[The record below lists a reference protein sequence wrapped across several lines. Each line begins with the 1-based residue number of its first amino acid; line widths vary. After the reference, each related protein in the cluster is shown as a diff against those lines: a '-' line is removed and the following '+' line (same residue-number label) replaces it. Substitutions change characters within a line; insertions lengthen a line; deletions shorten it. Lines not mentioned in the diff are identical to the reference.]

1 MISSLL
7 ENKLKT
13 LDGLDDEINSLCPL
27 EDITKEIEES
37 EEIVAQIIDCQ
48 KQIEE
53 SRKSVDPQ
61 QVPPVFMTSSAVY
74 VQPNQHNTTAI
85 NSVKPRLPK
94 LSLPKFRG
102 NVTKWHSFWDSFK
115 SAIYENSDIST
126 IDKFNYLNSLL
137 EGNATRTVQGLTLTS
152 SNYNAALE
160 MLQIIISAHMD
171 EILKI
176 QPCIEGGHLGPLQ
189 YVYDKVST
197 LEASMGVYSK
207 EYGSLLILN
216 SDHCV
221 RKGTV

>member
-1 MISSLL
+1 MQRERDENASKRNHLDMISSLL

-13 LDGLDDEINSLCPL
+13 LDGLDDEINSLCRL

-53 SRKSVDPQ
+53 SRKSIDPQ

-74 VQPNQHNTTAI
+74 VQPDQQNTTAI

-94 LSLPKFRG
+94 LSLPKFRD

-115 SAIYENSDIST
+115 SAIYENSDISA

-160 MLQIIISAHMD
+160 MLQERYGKPQIIISAHMD
-171 EILKI
+171 ELLKI
-176 QPCIEGGHLGPLQ
+176 QPCNKGGHLGPLQ

-197 LEASMGVYSK
+197 LEVW
-207 EYGSLLILN
+207 L
-216 SDHCV
+216 
-221 RKGTV
+221 